1 MNEVIEWTPVLPKPS
16 RDLPSIAL
24 PFGILQDVCRV
35 LDIAEKWKEVA
46 EAGSRAG
53 FLQNMDLQRISRI
66 HNQSSRRKCSPTIA
80 FLEDISKQE
89 SVTVG
94 EFLDALKET
103 KSFHRLCDR
112 LEEYLSGSVP
122 DKECEKSPQS
132 SNLLEDP
139 RSEVRRK
146 GSVPIVWRGQTE
158 FLHLNP
164 YFLLDRC

>member
-16 RDLPSIAL
+16 RDLPCIAL

-46 EAGSRAG
+46 EAGSKTG

-66 HNQSSRRKCSPTIA
+66 HNESSKRKCSPTIV

-94 EFLDALKET
+94 EFLDVLKGT
-103 KSFHRLCDR
+103 KSFDRPYDR
-112 LEEYLSGSVP
+112 LEEYLSGSIP
-122 DKECEKSPQS
+122 DIECERSPQS
-132 SNLLEDP
+132 SNLLEDS
-139 RSEVRRK
+139 RSEVC
-146 GSVPIVWRGQTE
+146 
-158 FLHLNP
+158 H
-164 YFLLDRC
+164 